1 MEKRKLLLKDG
12 TAIILEAGSCLGQME
27 AAYEGR
33 EALMTDWEKMTK
45 ENLSRVQIKNG
56 DTVTGTYE
64 HLILGDPVL
73 VVRGKEDGTLIASW
87 GRSMIQTL
95 TRIYRETG
103 NEQYLTNAVKKKWIT
118 EEEKA
123 QIMAEVN
130 G

>member
-73 VVRGKEDGTLIASW
+73 VVRGKEDGTLGDPGAD
-87 GRSMIQTL
+87 G
-95 TRIYRETG
+95 TRKAGGPSRGGGG
-103 NEQYLTNAVKKKWIT
+103 NHGCAYYGCTDRR
-118 EEEKA
+118 
-123 QIMAEVN
+123 
-130 G
+130 

>member
-33 EALMTDWEKMTK
+33 EALMADWEKMTK

-73 VVRGKEDGTLIASW
+73 VVRGKEDGTLLASW
-87 GRSMIQTL
+87 GI
-95 TRIYRETG
+95 REPDG
-103 NEQYLTNAVKKKWIT
+103 A
-118 EEEKA
+118 
-123 QIMAEVN
+123 
-130 G
+130 

>member
-56 DTVTGTYE
+56 DTMTGTYE
-64 HLILGDPVL
+64 HLS
-73 VVRGKEDGTLIASW
+73 LIH
-87 GRSMIQTL
+87 I
-95 TRIYRETG
+95 
-103 NEQYLTNAVKKKWIT
+103 
-118 EEEKA
+118 
-123 QIMAEVN
+123 
-130 G
+130 

>member
-33 EALMTDWEKMTK
+33 EALMADWEKMTK

-73 VVRGKEDGTLIASW
+73 VVRGKEDGTLLASW
-87 GRSMIQTL
+87 GI
-95 TRIYRETG
+95 RERTELEKLADRVG
-103 NEQYLTNAVKKKWIT
+103 AV
-118 EEEKA
+118 
-123 QIMAEVN
+123 
-130 G
+130 

>member
-33 EALMTDWEKMTK
+33 EALMAGCVM
-45 ENLSRVQIKNG
+45 LPQIKNG

-73 VVRGKEDGTLIASW
+73 VVRGKEDGTLLASW
-87 GRSMIQTL
+87 GIRERTELEKLADRVGAVEETTDVLAMDAL
-95 TRIYRETG
+95 TGGEG
-103 NEQYLTNAVKKKWIT
+103 A
-118 EEEKA
+118 
-123 QIMAEVN
+123 
-130 G
+130 

>member
-73 VVRGKEDGTLIASW
+73 VVRGKENGTLIASW
-87 GRSMIQTL
+87 GIRERTELEKLADRVGAVEETTDVL
-95 TRIYRETG
+95 TMDALTG
-103 NEQYLTNAVKKKWIT
+103 GEGA
-118 EEEKA
+118 
-123 QIMAEVN
+123 
-130 G
+130 